1 MNNNIMIMDYE
12 FFLILRYSLLPL
24 RVTWEF
30 PFHWW
35 HAPLAS
41 AWSLGTLSRFSLH
54 SNTLFFCPKQ
64 REDWICFMFLVPLAT
79 ITHDILWRME
89 GYLTETDP
97 GEGASPDDPEHVEW
111 VQGEVLLL
119 PQGGVRDQLIAQL
132 LLLLT
137 HTEISINCLLFTI
150 VA

>member
-12 FFLILRYSLLPL
+12 FFLILRNSLLPL

-64 REDWICFMFLVPLAT
+64 RGDWMTVNVFPNLEKGWEWI
-79 ITHDILWRME
+79 W
-89 GYLTETDP
+89 YLTETDP
-97 GEGASPDDPEHVEW
+97 GKGASPDDPEHVEW

-119 PQGGVRDQLIAQL
+119 PRGGVRDQLIAQL